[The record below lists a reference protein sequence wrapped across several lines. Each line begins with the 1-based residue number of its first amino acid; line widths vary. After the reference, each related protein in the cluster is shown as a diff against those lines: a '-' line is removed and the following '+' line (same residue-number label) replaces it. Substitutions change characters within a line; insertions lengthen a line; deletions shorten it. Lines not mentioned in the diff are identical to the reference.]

1 MTFRSDIYPISEF
14 SMTHRITLVK
24 SFLFFLFF
32 LSFSAASFGQAARMN
47 NEFILQ
53 LKKGYSPEVAQQELV
68 SHFGILPEIKISYE
82 VSDIMRAWLFTFNEE
97 IVSLDE
103 IIRFAPTCASIQLA
117 QANHKLEER
126 IVPNDPSYGQQW
138 FHDDA
143 SDNDIDTPEAWD
155 ITTGGFTA
163 FGDEIV
169 VCVVEGGG
177 AKWDQADIIDNHW
190 TNTNEIDGNG
200 IDDDNNGYI
209 DDIDGWNMTANSDAI
224 AAGNH
229 GTQVSSMIGAKGNN
243 GIGITG
249 VNWNV
254 KIMQVD
260 MGGITEANVIAAY
273 TYPLKMRRMY
283 NLSGGTQG
291 AYVVATNSSWG
302 TDNGQPSQAPLWCAM
317 YDTLGVAGILSC
329 GSTANNNVNVDV
341 VGDLPTA
348 CPSEYMI
355 AVTATNSSDVR
366 TFSGYGITTI
376 DIGAP
381 GEAVYLAGN
390 NSYGNTSG
398 TSFAGPCVAGA
409 IALLYSAPCNSFMA
423 IANSNPSTGAELVR
437 DYIFNG
443 VDIVPN
449 LQPEIVTGGRL
460 NVKNSLDL
468 LLNECSNGGCVAP
481 FAITSTQ
488 TPNTLDYTVS
498 WSSTP
503 EVTTFA
509 CQYQVQGSGSWT
521 LIENINATNISLS
534 GLLACSTYEVQ
545 LASVCNDTLG
555 EWSNSFIIVTD
566 GCCVNPNVYSVPNT
580 PGATT
585 ATVVWNDIFAADGYT
600 IQLTGP
606 NGTDVF
612 QSEFANISFPNLDSC
627 TTYTIQVAS
636 ICVSPE
642 NPLTSFEFSTT
653 GCGSCTDI
661 AYCDADGG
669 NAADEY
675 IDAVTVGSFTNISTA
690 NAIYTDY
697 TDLSTLTLV
706 AGNSYPISLTPGFPG
721 GSYSEYFKIWIDYN
735 ANGTFDEPSELAFD
749 AGSGSQNTVTG
760 TITIPAAGAL
770 APGSTRMRVGMAY
783 VGIFGTGTPPT
794 SCGTYSYGEVE
805 DYCVN
810 LELTNDIETFSS
822 ASSVLVYPNPASETI
837 TLQVPANFQKIQVRI
852 FSNEGKCVKQFNTDT
867 RSFSVAELAAGYYVL
882 EVVAEN
888 GIART
893 KICVE

>member
-1 MTFRSDIYPISEF
+1 
-14 SMTHRITLVK
+14 
-24 SFLFFLFF
+24 
-32 LSFSAASFGQAARMN
+32 MN

-53 LKKGYSPEVAQQELV
+53 LKKGFTAAQAEQELTQ
-68 SHFGILPEIKISYE
+68 HFGILPEIKVSYE

-97 IVSLDE
+97 LVSLNE
-103 IIRFAPTCASIQLA
+103 IIRFAPTCSSIQVA
-117 QANHKLEER
+117 QANHKIAER
-126 IVPNDPSYGQQW
+126 IVPNDPSYTQQW
-138 FHDDA
+138 FHNDA

-155 ITTGGFTA
+155 ITTGGLTA

-177 AKWDQADIIDNHW
+177 AKWDQADIIENHW

-229 GTQVSSMIGAKGNN
+229 GTQVSSMIGAKGDN

-260 MGGITEANVIAAY
+260 MGGVSEANVIAAY
-273 TYPLKMRRMY
+273 TYPLKMRRSY
-283 NLSGGTQG
+283 NQTGGAQG
-291 AYVVATNSSWG
+291 AFVVATNSSWG

-317 YDTLGVAGILSC
+317 YDTLGVAGIISC

-348 CPSEYMI
+348 CPSEFLI
-355 AVTATNSSDVR
+355 SVTATNSSDVR

-390 NSYGNTSG
+390 TNYGNTSG
-398 TSFAGPCVAGA
+398 TSFASPCLAGGV
-409 IALLYSAPCNSFMA
+409 ALLYSAPCTSIMSITN
-423 IANSNPSTGAELVR
+423 ANPETGAQLIR

-443 VDIVPN
+443 VDLVSN
-449 LQPEIVTGGRL
+449 LQTEVVTGGRM

-468 LLNECSNGGCVAP
+468 LLSECSAGGCVAP
-481 FAITSTQ
+481 FAIAALQS
-488 TPNTLDYTVS
+488 PNTLNYTVS
-498 WSSTP
+498 WGSTP
-503 EVTTFA
+503 DVTTFA
-509 CQYQVQGSGSWT
+509 CQYQVQGSGNWT
-521 LIENINATNISLS
+521 LIENINANSVELL
-534 GLLACSTYEVQ
+534 GLLACSTYEIQ
-545 LASVCNDTLG
+545 LASICDTVQG
-555 EWSNSFIIVTD
+555 EWTNSFILNTE
-566 GCCVNPNVYSVPNT
+566 GCCVNPNVYSVPNAQ
-580 PGATT
+580 GATT
-585 ATVVWNDIFAADGYT
+585 ATVAWNDIFAADGYT

-606 NGTDVF
+606 NGTDII
-612 QSEFANISFPNLDSC
+612 QSLQPNITFFNLDSC

-636 ICVSPE
+636 ICVNPE

-661 AYCDADGG
+661 VYCDADGG

-675 IDAVTVGSFTNISTA
+675 IEAVTVGSFTNISTSNA
-690 NAIYTDY
+690 NYTDY

-706 AGNSYPISLTPGFPG
+706 AENTYPVSLTPGFPG
-721 GSYSEYFKIWIDYN
+721 GSYNEYFKIWIDYN
-735 ANGTFDEPSELAFD
+735 ANGTFDEPMELAFD

-760 TITIPAAGAL
+760 NITIPISLAL
-770 APGSTRMRVGMAY
+770 SEGSTRMRVGMAY
-783 VGIFGTGTPPT
+783 VGIFGSGNPPT
-794 SCGTYSYGEVE
+794 SCGTYAYGEVE

-810 LELTNDIETFSS
+810 LQLADGVENLNGNFN
-822 ASSVLVYPNPASETI
+822 LQVYPNPAKESI
-837 TLQVPANFQKIQVRI
+837 QLNLPSNIQKFQLRI
-852 FSNEGKCVKQFNTDT
+852 VSNEGRCVKQMFTDS
-867 RSFSVAELAAGYYVL
+867 RNISVNDLAAGYYII
-882 EVVAEN
+882 EVISES

>member
-1 MTFRSDIYPISEF
+1 
-14 SMTHRITLVK
+14 MTHNFSFSK
-24 SFLFFLFF
+24 SFFFL
-32 LSFSAASFGQAARMN
+32 LSFFVASTTLFGQAERMN

-53 LKKGYSPEVAQQELV
+53 LKKGYSPAHAEQELTE
-68 SHFGILPEIKISYE
+68 HFGILPEIKASYE
-82 VSDIMRAWLFTFNEE
+82 VSDIMRAWLFTFNEDL
-97 IVSLDE
+97 VSLNE
-103 IIRFAPTCASIQLA
+103 IIRFAPTCSSIQLA
-117 QANHKLEER
+117 QANHKLAER
-126 IVPNDPSYGQQW
+126 IVPNDPSFGQQW
-138 FHDDA
+138 FHNDA

-155 ITTGGFTA
+155 ITTGGLTA

-177 AKWDQADIIDNHW
+177 AKWDQADIIENHW

-260 MGGITEANVIAAY
+260 MGGVSEANVIAAY
-273 TYPLKMRRMY
+273 TYPLKMRRLY
-283 NLSGGTQG
+283 NQTGGAQG
-291 AYVVATNSSWG
+291 AFVVATNSSWG

-348 CPSEYMI
+348 CPSEFLI
-355 AVTATNSSDVR
+355 SVTATNSSDVR

-376 DIGAP
+376 DLGAP

-390 NSYGNTSG
+390 TNYGNTSG
-398 TSFAGPCVAGA
+398 TSFASPCVAGGV
-409 IALLYSAPCNSFMA
+409 ALLYSAPCTSIMSITN
-423 IANSNPSTGAELVR
+423 ANPATGAQLIR

-443 VDIVPN
+443 VDLVSN
-449 LQPEIVTGGRL
+449 LQSEVVTGGRM

-468 LLNECSNGGCVAP
+468 LLNECSAGGCVAP
-481 FAITSTQ
+481 FAIGALQ
-488 TPNTLDYTVS
+488 NPNTLDYAVS
-498 WSSTP
+498 WGSTP
-503 EVTTFA
+503 DVTTFA
-509 CQYQVQGSGSWT
+509 CQYQVQGSGNWT
-521 LIENINATNISLS
+521 LIENINANSVELL
-534 GLLACSTYEVQ
+534 GLLACSTYEIQ
-545 LASVCNDTLG
+545 LASVCDTVQG
-555 EWSNSFIIVTD
+555 EWTSSFILNTE
-566 GCCVNPNVYSVPNT
+566 GCCLNPNVYSVPNAQ
-580 PGATT
+580 GATT
-585 ATVVWNDIFAADGYT
+585 ATVAWNDIFAAEGYT
-600 IQLTGP
+600 VQLTGS
-606 NGTDVF
+606 NGTEIF
-612 QSEFANISFPNLDSC
+612 QALQPNITFPNLDSC
-627 TTYTIQVAS
+627 TTYTIQVTS
-636 ICVSPE
+636 ICANPE
-642 NPLTSFEFSTT
+642 NPITPFEFSTT

-661 AYCDADGG
+661 VYCNADGG

-675 IDAVTVGSFTNISTA
+675 IESVTIGTFTNNSAA
-690 NAIYTDY
+690 NDVYTDY

-706 AGNSYPISLTPGFPG
+706 AGNTYPVSLTPGFSA

-735 ANGTFDEPSELAFD
+735 ANGTFDEPAELAYD
-749 AGSGSQNTVTG
+749 AGSGSQNTITG
-760 TITIPAAGAL
+760 TITIPSAAAL
-770 APGSTRMRVGMAY
+770 AEGSTRMRVGMAY
-783 VGIFGTGTPPT
+783 VGIFGTGTPPS
-794 SCGTYSYGEVE
+794 SCGTYAYGEVE

-810 LELTNDIETFSS
+810 LQLADGVENLVGNFN
-822 ASSVLVYPNPASETI
+822 LQVYPNPAKESI
-837 TLQVPANFQKIQVRI
+837 QLVLPSNIQKFQLRI
-852 FSNEGKCVKQFNTDT
+852 LSNEGKCVKQIVTDS
-867 RSFSVAELAAGYYVL
+867 RSIFVNDLASGYYVI
-882 EVVAEN
+882 EVVSES

>member
-1 MTFRSDIYPISEF
+1 
-14 SMTHRITLVK
+14 MTHNISFSK
-24 SFLFFLFF
+24 SIFFLVSFF
-32 LSFSAASFGQAARMN
+32 VASTTLFGQAARMN

-53 LKKGYSPEVAQQELV
+53 LKKGFTPAQAEQELTQ
-68 SHFGILPEIKISYE
+68 HFGILPEIKASYE
-82 VSDIMRAWLFTFNEE
+82 VSDIMRAWLFTFNEDL
-97 IVSLDE
+97 VSLNE
-103 IIRFAPTCASIQLA
+103 IIRYAPTCSSIQLA
-117 QANHKLEER
+117 QANHKLAER

-155 ITTGGFTA
+155 ITTGGLTA

-177 AKWDQADIIDNHW
+177 AKWDQADIIENHW

-229 GTQVSSMIGAKGNN
+229 GTQVSSMIGAKGDN

-260 MGGITEANVIAAY
+260 MGGISEANVIAAY

-348 CPSEYMI
+348 CPSEYMV

-390 NSYGNTSG
+390 TNYGNTSG

-423 IANSNPSTGAELVR
+423 IANSNPSTGAQLIR

-443 VDIVPN
+443 VDIVAN
-449 LQPEIVTGGRL
+449 LQPEMVTGGRL

-468 LLNECSNGGCVAP
+468 LLNECSVGGCVAP
-481 FAITSTQ
+481 FAINAIQ
-488 TPNTLDYTVS
+488 IPNTLEYTVS
-498 WSSTP
+498 WGSTP
-503 EVTTFA
+503 DVTTFA
-509 CQYQVQGSGSWT
+509 CQYQVQGSGNWT
-521 LIENINATNISLS
+521 LIENLNTNSITIL
-534 GLLACSTYEVQ
+534 GLLPCSVYEIQ
-545 LASVCNDTLG
+545 LASVCNGVQG
-555 EWSNSFIIVTD
+555 EWTNSFILNTE
-566 GCCVNPNVYSVPNT
+566 GCCVNPSVYSVPNAQ
-580 PGATT
+580 GATT
-585 ATVVWNDIFAADGYT
+585 ATVSWNDIFAADGYT

-606 NGTDVF
+606 NGTDII
-612 QSEFANISFPNLDSC
+612 QSLQPNITFFNLDSC
-627 TTYTIQVAS
+627 TTYTIQVGS
-636 ICVSPE
+636 ICVNPE
-642 NPLTSFEFSTT
+642 NPFTSFEFSTT
-653 GCGSCTDI
+653 GCGSCTDVV
-661 AYCDADGG
+661 YCDADGG
-669 NAADEY
+669 NASDEY
-675 IDAVTVGSFTNISTA
+675 IEAVTVGSFTNLSTDNA
-690 NAIYTDY
+690 NYTDY

-706 AGNSYPISLTPGFPG
+706 AGNSYPVSLTPGFPG
-721 GSYSEYFKIWIDYN
+721 TSYSEYFKIWIDYN

-749 AGSGSQNTVTG
+749 SGSGSQNTVTG
-760 TITIPAAGAL
+760 TLTVPAAAAL

-783 VGIFGTGTPPT
+783 VGIFGSGNPPT
-794 SCGTYSYGEVE
+794 SCGTYAYGEVE

-810 LELTNDIETFSS
+810 IALADGVENVNGNFNLQ
-822 ASSVLVYPNPASETI
+822 VYPNPAAESI
-837 TLQVPANFQKIQVRI
+837 QLNLPSNIQVFQLRI
-852 FSNEGKCVKQFNTDT
+852 LSTDGKCVKQMNTYS
-867 RSFSVAELAAGYYVL
+867 RFHSVSDLAPGYYIL
-882 EVVAEN
+882 EVISEN

>member
-1 MTFRSDIYPISEF
+1 
-14 SMTHRITLVK
+14 MTHNISFSK
-24 SFLFFLFF
+24 SIFFLVSFF
-32 LSFSAASFGQAARMN
+32 VASTTLFGQAARMN

-53 LKKGYSPEVAQQELV
+53 LKKGFSPAQAEQELTQ
-68 SHFGILPEIKISYE
+68 HFGILPEIKASYK

-97 IVSLDE
+97 LVSINE
-103 IIRFAPTCASIQLA
+103 IIRFAPTCSSIQLA
-117 QANHKLEER
+117 QANHKIAER
-126 IVPNDPSYGQQW
+126 IVPNDPSYNQQW
-138 FHDDA
+138 FHNDA

-155 ITTGGFTA
+155 ITTGGLTA

-177 AKWDQADIIDNHW
+177 AKWDQADIIENHW

-229 GTQVSSMIGAKGNN
+229 GTQVSSMIGAKGDN

-260 MGGITEANVIAAY
+260 MGGVSEANVIAAY
-273 TYPLKMRRMY
+273 TYPLKMRRLY
-283 NLSGGTQG
+283 NQTGGAQG
-291 AYVVATNSSWG
+291 AFVVATNSSWG

-317 YDTLGVAGILSC
+317 YDTLGVAGIISC

-348 CPSEYMI
+348 CPSEYLI
-355 AVTATNSSDVR
+355 SVTATNSSDVR

-390 NSYGNTSG
+390 TNYGNTSG
-398 TSFAGPCVAGA
+398 TSFASPCVAGGV
-409 IALLYSAPCNSFMA
+409 ALLYSAPCTSIMSITN
-423 IANSNPSTGAELVR
+423 ANPATGAQLIR
-437 DYIFNG
+437 DYIFDG
-443 VDIVPN
+443 VDLVSN
-449 LQPEIVTGGRL
+449 LQSEVVTGGRM

-481 FAITSTQ
+481 FAIAALQ
-488 TPNTLDYTVS
+488 TPGTLEYTVS
-498 WSSTP
+498 WNSTP
-503 EVTTFA
+503 DVTTFA
-509 CQYQVQGSGSWT
+509 CQYQMQGSGSWT
-521 LIENINATNISLS
+521 LVEGINANSIVLS
-534 GLLACSTYEVQ
+534 GLNGCSTYEIQ
-545 LASVCNDTLG
+545 IASVCNGVQG
-555 EWSNSFIIVTD
+555 EWTNSFILNTE
-566 GCCVNPNVYSVPNT
+566 GCCINPSVYSVPNAQ
-580 PGATT
+580 GATT
-585 ATVVWNDIFAADGYT
+585 ATVAWNDIFAADGYT

-606 NGTDVF
+606 NGTDVI
-612 QSEFANISFPNLDSC
+612 QSLQPNITFFNLDSC

-636 ICVSPE
+636 ICVNPE

-661 AYCDADGG
+661 VYCDADGG

-675 IDAVTVGSFTNISTA
+675 IEAVTVGSFTNISTA
-690 NAIYTDY
+690 NANYTDY

-706 AGNSYPISLTPGFPG
+706 AENTYPVSLTPGFPG
-721 GSYSEYFKIWIDYN
+721 GSYNEYFKIWIDYN
-735 ANGTFDEPSELAFD
+735 ANGTFDEPMELAFD

-760 TITIPAAGAL
+760 NITIPNSLAL
-770 APGSTRMRVGMAY
+770 VAGSTRMRVGMAY
-783 VGIFGTGTPPT
+783 VGIFGSGNPPT
-794 SCGTYSYGEVE
+794 SCGTYAYGEVE
-805 DYCVN
+805 DYCVSLQLADGVEDLNGNFN
-810 LELTNDIETFSS
+810 LQ
-822 ASSVLVYPNPASETI
+822 VYPNPAKESI
-837 TLQVPANFQKIQVRI
+837 QLNLPSNIQKFQLRI
-852 FSNEGKCVKQFNTDT
+852 VSNEGRCVKQMFTDS
-867 RSFSVAELAAGYYVL
+867 RNISVNDLAAGYYII
-882 EVVAEN
+882 EVISES

>member
-1 MTFRSDIYPISEF
+1 VHSFRYLHNIEIVMMHKIYIQKSILTFLGVIAF
-14 SMTHRITLVK
+14 SFV
-24 SFLFFLFF
+24 
-32 LSFSAASFGQAARMN
+32 SFGQAARIN

-53 LKKGYSPEVAQQELV
+53 LKKGFSPAQAEQELTQ
-68 SHFGILPEIKISYE
+68 HFGILPEIKSSYE

-97 IVSLDE
+97 LVSLNE
-103 IIRFAPTCASIQLA
+103 IIRYAPTCSSIQLA
-117 QANHKLEER
+117 QANHKLAER

-155 ITTGGFTA
+155 ITTGGLTA

-177 AKWDQADIIDNHW
+177 AKWDQADIIENHW

-229 GTQVSSMIGAKGNN
+229 GTQVSSMIGAKGDN

-260 MGGITEANVIAAY
+260 MGGVSEANVIAAY
-273 TYPLKMRRMY
+273 TYPLKMRRLY
-283 NLSGGTQG
+283 NQTGGAQG
-291 AYVVATNSSWG
+291 AFVVATNSSWG

-348 CPSEYMI
+348 CPSEFMMS
-355 AVTATNSSDVR
+355 VTATNSSDVR

-390 NSYGNTSG
+390 NNYGNTSG
-398 TSFAGPCVAGA
+398 TSFASPCVAGGV
-409 IALLYSAPCNSFMA
+409 ALLYSAPCTSLMSIVN
-423 IANSNPSTGAELVR
+423 ANPTTGAQLIR

-443 VDIVPN
+443 VDLVSN
-449 LQPEIVTGGRL
+449 LQSEVVTGGRM
-460 NVKNSLDL
+460 NVKTSLDL
-468 LLNECSNGGCVAP
+468 LLSECSNGGCVAP
-481 FAITSTQ
+481 FAIGAMQ
-488 TPNTLDYTVS
+488 IPNLLDYSVF
-498 WSSTP
+498 WNSTP
-503 EVTTFA
+503 DVTTFA
-509 CQYQVQGSGSWT
+509 CQYQLEGSGNWI
-521 LIENINATNISLS
+521 LIENINANNVELT
-534 GLLACSTYEVQ
+534 GLLACSVYEIQ
-545 LASVCNDTLG
+545 LASVCNGVQGSWT
-555 EWSNSFIIVTD
+555 NSFILNTE
-566 GCCVNPNVYSVPNT
+566 GCCVNPNAYSVPNAQ
-580 PGATT
+580 GATT
-585 ATVVWNDIFAADGYT
+585 ATVAWNDIFAADGYT

-606 NGTDVF
+606 NGTDII
-612 QSEFANISFPNLDSC
+612 QSLQPNITFFNLDSC

-636 ICVSPE
+636 ICVNPE
-642 NPLTSFEFSTT
+642 NPFTSFEFSTT
-653 GCGSCTDI
+653 GCGSCTDVV
-661 AYCDADGG
+661 YCDANGG
-669 NAADEY
+669 NSSDEY
-675 IDAVTVGSFTNISTA
+675 IEAVTVGSFTNVSTDNA
-690 NAIYTDY
+690 NYTDY

-706 AGNSYPISLTPGFPG
+706 AGNSYPVSLTPGFPG
-721 GSYSEYFKIWIDYN
+721 GSHNEYFKIWIDYN
-735 ANGTFDEPSELAFD
+735 ANGTFDEPIELAYD

-760 TITIPAAGAL
+760 TITVPAAAAL
-770 APGSTRMRVGMAY
+770 TPGSTRMRVGMAY
-783 VGIFGTGTPPT
+783 VGIFGAGAPPT
-794 SCGTYSYGEVE
+794 SCGTYGYGEVE

-810 LELTNDIETFSS
+810 LEIVDGVEILNGNFN
-822 ASSVLVYPNPASETI
+822 LQVYPNPAAESI
-837 TLQVPANFQKIQVRI
+837 QLNLPSNIQIFQLRI
-852 FSNEGKCVKQFNTDT
+852 LSTDGKCVKQMNTYS
-867 RSFSVAELAAGYYVL
+867 RFHSVSDLAPGYYVL
-882 EVVAEN
+882 EVISEN

>member
-1 MTFRSDIYPISEF
+1 
-14 SMTHRITLVK
+14 MTHNISFSK
-24 SFLFFLFF
+24 SIFFLVSFF
-32 LSFSAASFGQAARMN
+32 VASTTLFGQAARMN

-53 LKKGYSPEVAQQELV
+53 LKKGFSPAQAEQELTQ
-68 SHFGILPEIKISYE
+68 HFGILPEIKASHE

-97 IVSLDE
+97 LVSINE
-103 IIRFAPTCASIQLA
+103 IIRFAPTCSSIQLA
-117 QANHKLEER
+117 QANHKIAER
-126 IVPNDPSYGQQW
+126 IVPNDPSYNQQW
-138 FHDDA
+138 FHNDA

-155 ITTGGFTA
+155 ITTGGLTA

-177 AKWDQADIIDNHW
+177 AKWDQADIIENHW

-209 DDIDGWNMTANSDAI
+209 DDIDGWNMTTNNDVL

-229 GTQVSSMIGAKGNN
+229 GTQVSSMIGAKGDN

-260 MGGITEANVIAAY
+260 MGGVSEANVIAAY
-273 TYPLKMRRMY
+273 TYPLKMRRLY
-283 NLSGGTQG
+283 NQTGGAQG
-291 AYVVATNSSWG
+291 AFVVATNSSWG

-317 YDTLGVAGILSC
+317 YDTLGVAGIISC

-348 CPSEYMI
+348 CPSEYLI
-355 AVTATNSSDVR
+355 SVTATNSSDVR

-390 NSYGNTSG
+390 TNYGNTSG
-398 TSFAGPCVAGA
+398 TSFASPCVAGGV
-409 IALLYSAPCNSFMA
+409 ALLYSAPCTSIMSITN
-423 IANSNPSTGAELVR
+423 ANPATGAQLIR
-437 DYIFNG
+437 DYIFDG
-443 VDIVPN
+443 VDLVSN
-449 LQPEIVTGGRL
+449 LQSEVVTGGRM

-481 FAITSTQ
+481 FAIAALQ
-488 TPNTLDYTVS
+488 TPGTLEYTVS
-498 WSSTP
+498 WNSTP
-503 EVTTFA
+503 DVTTFA
-509 CQYQVQGSGSWT
+509 CQYQMQGSGSWT
-521 LIENINATNISLS
+521 LVEGINANSIVLS
-534 GLLACSTYEVQ
+534 GLNGCSTYEIQ
-545 LASVCNDTLG
+545 IASVCNGVQG
-555 EWSNSFIIVTD
+555 EWTNSFLLNTE
-566 GCCVNPNVYSVPNT
+566 GCCINPSVYSVPNAQ
-580 PGATT
+580 GATT
-585 ATVVWNDIFAADGYT
+585 ATVAWNDIFAADGYT

-606 NGTDVF
+606 NGTDVI
-612 QSEFANISFPNLDSC
+612 QSLQPNITFFNLDSC
-627 TTYTIQVAS
+627 TTYTIQVSS
-636 ICVSPE
+636 ICVNPE

-661 AYCDADGG
+661 VYCDADGG

-675 IDAVTVGSFTNISTA
+675 IEAVTVGSFTNISTA
-690 NAIYTDY
+690 NANYTDY

-706 AGNSYPISLTPGFPG
+706 AENTYPVSLTPGFPG
-721 GSYSEYFKIWIDYN
+721 GSYNEYFKIWIDYN
-735 ANGTFDEPSELAFD
+735 ANGTFDEPMELAFD

-760 TITIPAAGAL
+760 NITIPNSLAL
-770 APGSTRMRVGMAY
+770 SAGSTRMRVGMAY
-783 VGIFGTGTPPT
+783 VGIFGSGNPPT
-794 SCGTYSYGEVE
+794 SCGTYAYGEVE
-805 DYCVN
+805 DYCVSLQLADGVEN
-810 LELTNDIETFSS
+810 LNGNFNLQ
-822 ASSVLVYPNPASETI
+822 VYPNPTKESI
-837 TLQVPANFQKIQVRI
+837 QLNLPSNIQKFQLRI
-852 FSNEGKCVKQFNTDT
+852 VSNEGRCVKQMFTDS
-867 RSFSVAELAAGYYVL
+867 RNISINDLAAGYYII
-882 EVVAEN
+882 EVISES

>member
-1 MTFRSDIYPISEF
+1 
-14 SMTHRITLVK
+14 MTHNFSFSK
-24 SFLFFLFF
+24 SIFFLVSFF
-32 LSFSAASFGQAARMN
+32 VASTTLFGQAARMN

-53 LKKGYSPEVAQQELV
+53 LKKGFSVAQAEQELTQ
-68 SHFGILPEIKISYE
+68 HFGILPEIKASYE

-97 IVSLDE
+97 LVSLNE

-117 QANHKLEER
+117 QANHKLAER
-126 IVPNDPSYGQQW
+126 IVPNDPSYDQQW
-138 FHDDA
+138 FHNDA

-155 ITTGGFTA
+155 ITTGGLTA

-177 AKWDQADIIDNHW
+177 AKWDQADIIENHW

-229 GTQVSSMIGAKGNN
+229 GTQVSSMIGAKGDN

-260 MGGITEANVIAAY
+260 MGGITEANVISAY

-329 GSTANNNVNVDV
+329 GSTANNNVNIDV

-376 DIGAP
+376 DLGAP

-390 NSYGNTSG
+390 TNYGNTSG

-423 IANSNPSTGAELVR
+423 IANSNPSTGAELIR

-443 VDIVPN
+443 VDIVAN
-449 LQPEIVTGGRL
+449 LQPEMVTGGRL

-468 LLNECSNGGCVAP
+468 LLNECSAGGCVAP
-481 FAITSTQ
+481 FAIAALQ
-488 TPNTLDYTVS
+488 TPGTLEYNIN
-498 WSSTP
+498 WNSTP
-503 EVTTFA
+503 DVTNFA
-509 CQYQVQGSGSWT
+509 CQYHVQGSETWT
-521 LIENINATNISLS
+521 LVEGINANNLVLS
-534 GLLACSTYEVQ
+534 GLNACTTYEIQ
-545 LASVCNDTLG
+545 LASVCDTVQG
-555 EWSNSFIIVTD
+555 EWTNSFILNTE
-566 GCCVNPNVYSVPNT
+566 GCCINPNVYSVPNAQ
-580 PGATT
+580 GATT
-585 ATVVWNDIFAADGYT
+585 ATVAWNDIFAADGYT

-606 NGTDVF
+606 NGTDII
-612 QSEFANISFPNLDSC
+612 QSLQPNITFFNLDSC

-636 ICVSPE
+636 ICVNPE

-661 AYCDADGG
+661 VYCDADGG
-669 NAADEY
+669 NATDEY
-675 IDAVTVGSFTNISTA
+675 IESVTVGSFTNISTSNA
-690 NAIYTDY
+690 NYTDY
-697 TDLSTLTLV
+697 TDLNTLTLV
-706 AGNSYPISLTPGFPG
+706 AENTYPVSLTPGFPG
-721 GSYSEYFKIWIDYN
+721 GSYNEYFKIWIDYN
-735 ANGTFDEPSELAFD
+735 ANGTFDEPMELAFD

-760 TITIPAAGAL
+760 NITIPISLAL
-770 APGSTRMRVGMAY
+770 SEGSTRMRVGMAY
-783 VGIFGTGTPPT
+783 VGIFGSGNPPT
-794 SCGTYSYGEVE
+794 SCGTYAYGEVE

-810 LELTNDIETFSS
+810 LQLADGVENLNGNFN
-822 ASSVLVYPNPASETI
+822 LQVYPNPAKESI
-837 TLQVPANFQKIQVRI
+837 QLNLPSNIQKFQLRI
-852 FSNEGKCVKQFNTDT
+852 VSNEGRCVKQMFTDS
-867 RSFSVAELAAGYYVL
+867 RNISVNDLASGYYII
-882 EVVAEN
+882 EVISES

>member
-1 MTFRSDIYPISEF
+1 
-14 SMTHRITLVK
+14 MTHNISFSK
-24 SFLFFLFF
+24 SIFLL
-32 LSFSAASFGQAARMN
+32 LSFFVASTTLFGQAARMN

-53 LKKGYSPEVAQQELV
+53 LKKGFSPAQAEQELTQ
-68 SHFGILPEIKISYE
+68 HFGILPEIKASHEI
-82 VSDIMRAWLFTFNEE
+82 SDIMRAWLFTFNEE
-97 IVSLDE
+97 LVSLNE
-103 IIRFAPTCASIQLA
+103 IIRFAPTCSSIQLA
-117 QANHKLEER
+117 QANHKIAER
-126 IVPNDPSYGQQW
+126 IVPNDPSYNQQW
-138 FHDDA
+138 FHNDA

-155 ITTGGFTA
+155 ITTGGLTA

-177 AKWDQADIIDNHW
+177 AKWDQADIIENHW

-209 DDIDGWNMTANSDAI
+209 DDIDGWNMTTNNDVL

-229 GTQVSSMIGAKGNN
+229 GTQVSSMIGAKGDN

-260 MGGITEANVIAAY
+260 MGGVSEANVIAAY
-273 TYPLKMRRMY
+273 TYPLKMRRLY
-283 NLSGGTQG
+283 NQTGGAQG
-291 AYVVATNSSWG
+291 AFVVATNSSWG

-317 YDTLGVAGILSC
+317 YDTLGVAGIISC

-348 CPSEYMI
+348 CPSEYLI
-355 AVTATNSSDVR
+355 SVTATNSSDVR

-390 NSYGNTSG
+390 TNYGNTSG
-398 TSFAGPCVAGA
+398 TSFASPCVAGGV
-409 IALLYSAPCNSFMA
+409 ALLYSAPCTSIMSITNA
-423 IANSNPSTGAELVR
+423 NPSTGAQLIR

-443 VDIVPN
+443 VDLVSN
-449 LQPEIVTGGRL
+449 LQSEVVTGGRM

-468 LLNECSNGGCVAP
+468 LLNECSAGGCVAP
-481 FAITSTQ
+481 FAIAALQ
-488 TPNTLDYTVS
+488 TPGTLEYTVS
-498 WSSTP
+498 WNSTP
-503 EVTTFA
+503 DVTTFA
-509 CQYQVQGSGSWT
+509 CQYQMQGSGSWT
-521 LIENINATNISLS
+521 LVEGINANSIVLS
-534 GLLACSTYEVQ
+534 GLNGCSTYEIQ
-545 LASVCNDTLG
+545 IASVCNGVQG
-555 EWSNSFIIVTD
+555 EWTNSFILNTE
-566 GCCVNPNVYSVPNT
+566 GCCTNPSVYSVPNAQ
-580 PGATT
+580 GATT
-585 ATVVWNDIFAADGYT
+585 ATVAWNDIFAADGYT

-606 NGTDVF
+606 NGTDVI
-612 QSEFANISFPNLDSC
+612 QSLQPNITFFNLDSC

-636 ICVSPE
+636 ICVNPE

-661 AYCDADGG
+661 VYCDADGG
-669 NAADEY
+669 DASAEY

-697 TDLSTLTLV
+697 TDLSSLTLV
-706 AGNSYPISLTPGFPG
+706 AENTYPVSLTPGFPG
-721 GSYSEYFKIWIDYN
+721 GSYNEYFKIWIDYN
-735 ANGTFDEPSELAFD
+735 ANGTFDEPMELAFD

-760 TITIPAAGAL
+760 NITIPNSLAL
-770 APGSTRMRVGMAY
+770 VAGSTRMRVGMAY
-783 VGIFGTGTPPT
+783 VGIFGSGNPPT
-794 SCGTYSYGEVE
+794 SCGTYAYGEVE
-805 DYCVN
+805 DYCVSLQLADGVEN
-810 LELTNDIETFSS
+810 LNGNFNLQ
-822 ASSVLVYPNPASETI
+822 VYPNPAKESI
-837 TLQVPANFQKIQVRI
+837 QLNLPSNIQKFQLRI
-852 FSNEGKCVKQFNTDT
+852 VSNEGRCVKQMFTDS
-867 RSFSVAELAAGYYVL
+867 RNISVNDLAAGYYII
-882 EVVAEN
+882 EVISES

>member
-1 MTFRSDIYPISEF
+1 
-14 SMTHRITLVK
+14 
-24 SFLFFLFF
+24 
-32 LSFSAASFGQAARMN
+32 MN

-53 LKKGYSPEVAQQELV
+53 LKKGFSPAQAEQELTQ
-68 SHFGILPEIKISYE
+68 HFGILPEIKASYE

-97 IVSLDE
+97 LVSLNE

-117 QANHKLEER
+117 QANHKIAER
-126 IVPNDPSYGQQW
+126 IVPNDPSYSQQW
-138 FHDDA
+138 FHNDA

-155 ITTGGFTA
+155 ITTGGLTA

-177 AKWDQADIIDNHW
+177 AKWDQADIIENHW

-229 GTQVSSMIGAKGNN
+229 GTQVSSMIGAKGDN

-260 MGGITEANVIAAY
+260 MGGVSEANVIAAY
-273 TYPLKMRRMY
+273 TYPLKMRRLY
-283 NLSGGTQG
+283 NQTGGAQG
-291 AYVVATNSSWG
+291 AFVVATNSSWG

-317 YDTLGVAGILSC
+317 YDTLGVAGIISC

-348 CPSEYMI
+348 CPSEFLI
-355 AVTATNSSDVR
+355 SVTATNSSDVR

-390 NSYGNTSG
+390 TNYGNTSG
-398 TSFAGPCVAGA
+398 TSFASPCVAGGV
-409 IALLYSAPCNSFMA
+409 ALLYSAPCTSIMSITN
-423 IANSNPSTGAELVR
+423 ANPATGAQLIR

-443 VDIVPN
+443 VDLVSN
-449 LQPEIVTGGRL
+449 LQAEVVTGGRM

-468 LLNECSNGGCVAP
+468 LLSECSAGGCVAP
-481 FAITSTQ
+481 FAIAALQS
-488 TPNTLDYTVS
+488 PNTLNYTVS
-498 WSSTP
+498 WGSTP
-503 EVTTFA
+503 DVTTFA
-509 CQYQVQGSGSWT
+509 CQYQVQGSGNWT
-521 LIENINATNISLS
+521 LIENINANSVELL
-534 GLLACSTYEVQ
+534 GLLACSTYEIQ
-545 LASVCNDTLG
+545 LASICDTVQG
-555 EWSNSFIIVTD
+555 EWTNSFILNTE
-566 GCCVNPNVYSVPNT
+566 GCCVNPNVYSVPNAQ
-580 PGATT
+580 GATT
-585 ATVVWNDIFAADGYT
+585 ATVAWNDIFAADGYT

-606 NGTDVF
+606 NGTDII
-612 QSEFANISFPNLDSC
+612 QSLQPNITFFNLDSC

-636 ICVSPE
+636 ICVNPE

-661 AYCDADGG
+661 VYCDADGG

-675 IDAVTVGSFTNISTA
+675 IEAVTVGSFTNISTSNA
-690 NAIYTDY
+690 NYTDY
-697 TDLSTLTLV
+697 TDLNTLTLV
-706 AGNSYPISLTPGFPG
+706 AENTYPVSLTPGFPG
-721 GSYSEYFKIWIDYN
+721 GSYNEYFKIWIDYN
-735 ANGTFDEPSELAFD
+735 ANGTFDEPMELAFD

-760 TITIPAAGAL
+760 NITIPISLAL
-770 APGSTRMRVGMAY
+770 SEGSTRMRVGMAY
-783 VGIFGTGTPPT
+783 VGIFGSGNPPT
-794 SCGTYSYGEVE
+794 SCGTYAYGEVE

-810 LELTNDIETFSS
+810 LQLADGVENLNGNFN
-822 ASSVLVYPNPASETI
+822 LQVYPNPAKESI
-837 TLQVPANFQKIQVRI
+837 QLNLPSNIQKFQLRI
-852 FSNEGKCVKQFNTDT
+852 VSNEGRCVKQMFTDS
-867 RSFSVAELAAGYYVL
+867 RNISVNDLAAGYYII
-882 EVVAEN
+882 EVISES

>member
-1 MTFRSDIYPISEF
+1 
-14 SMTHRITLVK
+14 MTHNISFSK
-24 SFLFFLFF
+24 SIFFLVSFF
-32 LSFSAASFGQAARMN
+32 VASTTLFGQAARMN

-53 LKKGYSPEVAQQELV
+53 LKKGFSPAQAEQELTQ
-68 SHFGILPEIKISYE
+68 HFGILPEIKASYE

-97 IVSLDE
+97 LVSLNE
-103 IIRFAPTCASIQLA
+103 IIRFAPTCSSIQLA
-117 QANHKLEER
+117 QANHKIAER
-126 IVPNDPSYGQQW
+126 IVPNDPSYNQQW
-138 FHDDA
+138 FHNDA

-155 ITTGGFTA
+155 ITTGGLTA

-177 AKWDQADIIDNHW
+177 AKWDQADIIENHW

-209 DDIDGWNMTANSDAI
+209 DDIDGWNMTTNNDVL

-229 GTQVSSMIGAKGNN
+229 GTQVSSMIGAKGDN

-260 MGGITEANVIAAY
+260 MGGVSEANVIAAY
-273 TYPLKMRRMY
+273 TYPLKMRRLY
-283 NLSGGTQG
+283 NQTGGAQG
-291 AYVVATNSSWG
+291 AFVVATNSSWG

-317 YDTLGVAGILSC
+317 YDTLGVAGIISC

-348 CPSEYMI
+348 CPSEYLI
-355 AVTATNSSDVR
+355 SVTATNSSDVR

-390 NSYGNTSG
+390 NNYGNTSG
-398 TSFAGPCVAGA
+398 TSFASPCVAGGV
-409 IALLYSAPCNSFMA
+409 ALLYSAPCTSIMSITN
-423 IANSNPSTGAELVR
+423 ANPATGAQLIR

-443 VDIVPN
+443 VDLVSN
-449 LQPEIVTGGRL
+449 LQSEVVTGGRM

-481 FAITSTQ
+481 FAIAALQ
-488 TPNTLDYTVS
+488 TPGTLEYTVS
-498 WSSTP
+498 WNSTP
-503 EVTTFA
+503 DVTTFA
-509 CQYQVQGSGSWT
+509 CQYQIQGSGTWT
-521 LIENINATNISLS
+521 LVEGINANSIVLS
-534 GLLACSTYEVQ
+534 GLNGCSTYEIQ
-545 LASVCNDTLG
+545 IASVCNGVQG
-555 EWSNSFIIVTD
+555 EWTNSFLLNTE
-566 GCCVNPNVYSVPNT
+566 GCCINPSVYSVPNAQ
-580 PGATT
+580 GATT
-585 ATVVWNDIFAADGYT
+585 ATVAWNDIFAADGYT

-606 NGTDVF
+606 NGTDVI
-612 QSEFANISFPNLDSC
+612 QSLQPNITFFNLDSC
-627 TTYTIQVAS
+627 TTYTIQVSS
-636 ICVSPE
+636 ICVNPE

-661 AYCDADGG
+661 VYCDADGG

-675 IDAVTVGSFTNISTA
+675 IEAVTVGSFTNISTA

-706 AGNSYPISLTPGFPG
+706 AENTYPVSLTPGFPG
-721 GSYSEYFKIWIDYN
+721 GSYNEYFKIWIDYN
-735 ANGTFDEPSELAFD
+735 ANGTFDEPMELAFD

-760 TITIPAAGAL
+760 NITIPNSLAL
-770 APGSTRMRVGMAY
+770 VAGSTRMRVGMAY
-783 VGIFGTGTPPT
+783 VGIFGSGNPPT
-794 SCGTYSYGEVE
+794 SCGTYAYGEVE
-805 DYCVN
+805 DYCVSLQLADGVEN
-810 LELTNDIETFSS
+810 LNGNFNLQ
-822 ASSVLVYPNPASETI
+822 VYPNPAKESI
-837 TLQVPANFQKIQVRI
+837 QLNLPSNIQKFQLRI
-852 FSNEGKCVKQFNTDT
+852 VSNEGRCVKQMLTDS
-867 RSFSVAELAAGYYVL
+867 RNISVNDLAAGYYII
-882 EVVAEN
+882 EVISEK

>member
-1 MTFRSDIYPISEF
+1 VHSFRYLHNIEIVMMHKIYIQKSILTFLGVIAF
-14 SMTHRITLVK
+14 SFV
-24 SFLFFLFF
+24 
-32 LSFSAASFGQAARMN
+32 SFGQAARIN

-53 LKKGYSPEVAQQELV
+53 LKKGFSPAQAEQELTQ
-68 SHFGILPEIKISYE
+68 HFGILPEIKSSYE

-97 IVSLDE
+97 LVSLNE
-103 IIRFAPTCASIQLA
+103 IIRYAPTCSSIQLA
-117 QANHKLEER
+117 QANHKLAER

-155 ITTGGFTA
+155 ITTGGLTA

-177 AKWDQADIIDNHW
+177 AKWDQADIIENHW

-229 GTQVSSMIGAKGNN
+229 GTQVSSMIGAKGDN

-260 MGGITEANVIAAY
+260 MGGVSEANVIAAY
-273 TYPLKMRRMY
+273 TYPLKMRRLY
-283 NLSGGTQG
+283 NQTGGAQG
-291 AYVVATNSSWG
+291 AFVVATNSSWG

-348 CPSEYMI
+348 CPSEFMMS
-355 AVTATNSSDVR
+355 VTATNSSDVR

-390 NSYGNTSG
+390 NNYGNTSG
-398 TSFAGPCVAGA
+398 TSFASPCVAGGV
-409 IALLYSAPCNSFMA
+409 ALLYSAPCTSLMSIVN
-423 IANSNPSTGAELVR
+423 ANPTTGAQLIR

-443 VDIVPN
+443 VDLVSN
-449 LQPEIVTGGRL
+449 LQSEVVTGGRM
-460 NVKNSLDL
+460 NVKTSLDL
-468 LLNECSNGGCVAP
+468 LLSECSNGGCVAP
-481 FAITSTQ
+481 FAIGAMQ
-488 TPNTLDYTVS
+488 IPNLLDYSVF
-498 WSSTP
+498 WNSTP
-503 EVTTFA
+503 DVTTFA
-509 CQYQVQGSGSWT
+509 CQYQLEGSGNWI
-521 LIENINATNISLS
+521 LIENINANNVELT
-534 GLLACSTYEVQ
+534 GLLACSVYEIQ
-545 LASVCNDTLG
+545 LASVCNGVQGSWT
-555 EWSNSFIIVTD
+555 NSFILNTE
-566 GCCVNPNVYSVPNT
+566 GCCVNPNAYSVPNAQ
-580 PGATT
+580 GATT
-585 ATVVWNDIFAADGYT
+585 ATVAWNDIFTADGYT

-606 NGTDVF
+606 NGTDII
-612 QSEFANISFPNLDSC
+612 QSLQPNITFFNLDSC

-636 ICVSPE
+636 ICVNPE
-642 NPLTSFEFSTT
+642 NPFTSFEFSTT
-653 GCGSCTDI
+653 GCGSCTDVV
-661 AYCDADGG
+661 YCDANGG
-669 NAADEY
+669 NSSDEY
-675 IDAVTVGSFTNISTA
+675 IEAVTVGSFTNVSTDNA
-690 NAIYTDY
+690 NYTDY

-706 AGNSYPISLTPGFPG
+706 AGNSYPVSLTPGFPG
-721 GSYSEYFKIWIDYN
+721 GSHNEYFKIWIDYN
-735 ANGTFDEPSELAFD
+735 ANGTFDEPIELAYD

-760 TITIPAAGAL
+760 TITVPAAAAL
-770 APGSTRMRVGMAY
+770 TPGSTRMRVGMAY
-783 VGIFGTGTPPT
+783 VGIFGAGAPPT
-794 SCGTYSYGEVE
+794 SCGTYGYGEVE

-810 LELTNDIETFSS
+810 LEIVDGVEILNGNFN
-822 ASSVLVYPNPASETI
+822 LQVYPNPAAESI
-837 TLQVPANFQKIQVRI
+837 QLNLPSNIQIFQLRI
-852 FSNEGKCVKQFNTDT
+852 LSTDGKCVKQMNTYS
-867 RSFSVAELAAGYYVL
+867 RFHSVSDLAPGYYVL
-882 EVVAEN
+882 EVISEN

>member
-1 MTFRSDIYPISEF
+1 
-14 SMTHRITLVK
+14 MTHNISFSK
-24 SFLFFLFF
+24 SIFFLVSFF
-32 LSFSAASFGQAARMN
+32 VASTTLFGQAARMN

-53 LKKGYSPEVAQQELV
+53 LKKGFSAAQAEQELTQ
-68 SHFGILPEIKISYE
+68 HFGILPEIKASYE

-97 IVSLDE
+97 LISLNE
-103 IIRFAPTCASIQLA
+103 IIRFAPTCSSIQLA
-117 QANHKLEER
+117 QANHKLAER

-138 FHDDA
+138 FHNDA

-155 ITTGGFTA
+155 ITTGGLTA

-177 AKWDQADIIDNHW
+177 AKWDQADIIENHW

-229 GTQVSSMIGAKGNN
+229 GTQVSSMIGAKGDN

-260 MGGITEANVIAAY
+260 MGGISEANVIAAY

-329 GSTANNNVNVDV
+329 GSTANNNVNIDV

-348 CPSEYMI
+348 CPSDYMI

-376 DIGAP
+376 DLGAP

-390 NSYGNTSG
+390 TNYGNTSG

-423 IANSNPSTGAELVR
+423 IANSNPSTGAELIR

-443 VDIVPN
+443 VDIVAN
-449 LQPEIVTGGRL
+449 LQPEMVTGGRL

-468 LLNECSNGGCVAP
+468 LLNECSAGGCVAP
-481 FAITSTQ
+481 FAIAAAQ
-488 TPNTLDYTVS
+488 TPGTLEYTLS
-498 WSSTP
+498 WNSTP
-503 EVTTFA
+503 DVTNFV
-509 CQYQVQGSGSWT
+509 CQYQVQGSGTWT
-521 LIENINATNISLS
+521 LIEGINANNIILS
-534 GLLACSTYEVQ
+534 GLNPCSTYEIQ
-545 LASVCNDTLG
+545 LASICDTVQG
-555 EWSNSFIIVTD
+555 EWTNSFVLNTD
-566 GCCVNPNVYSVPNT
+566 GCCTNPSVYSVPNAQ
-580 PGATT
+580 GATT
-585 ATVVWNDIFAADGYT
+585 ATVAWNDIFAADGYT

-612 QSEFANISFPNLDSC
+612 QSTFPNITFTNLDSC
-627 TTYTIQVAS
+627 TTYTIQVS
-636 ICVSPE
+636 SVCVNPE
-642 NPLTSFEFSTT
+642 NPITPFDFSTT

-661 AYCDADGG
+661 VYCDANGG
-669 NAADEY
+669 DASAEY

-690 NAIYTDY
+690 NANYTDY
-697 TDLSTLTLV
+697 TDLTTLTLV
-706 AGNSYPISLTPGFPG
+706 AENIYPVSLTPGFPA

-735 ANGTFDEPSELAFD
+735 ANGTFDEPMELAFD

-760 TITIPAAGAL
+760 NITIPISLAL
-770 APGSTRMRVGMAY
+770 AAGSTRMRVGMSY
-783 VGIFGTGTPPT
+783 VGNFGTGTPPS
-794 SCGTYSYGEVE
+794 SCGTYAYGEVE

-810 LELTNDIETFSS
+810 LQLADGVENLNGNFN
-822 ASSVLVYPNPASETI
+822 LQVYPNPAKESI
-837 TLQVPANFQKIQVRI
+837 QLNLPSNIQKFQLRI
-852 FSNEGKCVKQFNTDT
+852 VSNEGRCVKQMFTD
-867 RSFSVAELAAGYYVL
+867 SCNISVNDLAAGYYII
-882 EVVAEN
+882 EVISES

>member
-1 MTFRSDIYPISEF
+1 MHKIYIQKSILTFLGVIAF
-14 SMTHRITLVK
+14 SFV
-24 SFLFFLFF
+24 
-32 LSFSAASFGQAARMN
+32 SFGQAARIN

-53 LKKGYSPEVAQQELV
+53 LKKGFSPAQAEQELTQ
-68 SHFGILPEIKISYE
+68 HFGILPEIKSSYE

-97 IVSLDE
+97 LVSLNE
-103 IIRFAPTCASIQLA
+103 IIRYAPTCSSIQLA
-117 QANHKLEER
+117 QANHKLAER

-155 ITTGGFTA
+155 ITTGGLTA

-177 AKWDQADIIDNHW
+177 AKWDQADIIENHW

-229 GTQVSSMIGAKGNN
+229 GTQVSSMIGAKGDN

-260 MGGITEANVIAAY
+260 MGGVSEANVIAAY
-273 TYPLKMRRMY
+273 TYPLKMRRLY
-283 NLSGGTQG
+283 NQTGGAQG
-291 AYVVATNSSWG
+291 AFVVATNSSWG

-348 CPSEYMI
+348 CPSEFMMS
-355 AVTATNSSDVR
+355 VTATNSSDVR

-390 NSYGNTSG
+390 NNYGNTSG
-398 TSFAGPCVAGA
+398 TSFASPCVAGGV
-409 IALLYSAPCNSFMA
+409 ALLYSAPCTSLMSIVN
-423 IANSNPSTGAELVR
+423 ANPTTGAQLIR

-443 VDIVPN
+443 VDLVSN
-449 LQPEIVTGGRL
+449 LQSEVVTGGRM
-460 NVKNSLDL
+460 NVKTSLDL
-468 LLNECSNGGCVAP
+468 LLSECSNGGCVAP
-481 FAITSTQ
+481 FAIGAMQ
-488 TPNTLDYTVS
+488 IPNLLDYSVF
-498 WSSTP
+498 WNSTP
-503 EVTTFA
+503 DVTTFA
-509 CQYQVQGSGSWT
+509 CQYQLEGSGNWI
-521 LIENINATNISLS
+521 LIENINANNVELT
-534 GLLACSTYEVQ
+534 GLLACSVYEIQ
-545 LASVCNDTLG
+545 LASVCNGVQGSWT
-555 EWSNSFIIVTD
+555 NSFILNTE
-566 GCCVNPNVYSVPNT
+566 GCCVNPNAYSVPNAQ
-580 PGATT
+580 GATT
-585 ATVVWNDIFAADGYT
+585 ATVAWNDIFAADGYT

-606 NGTDVF
+606 NGTDII
-612 QSEFANISFPNLDSC
+612 QSLQPNITFFNLDSC

-636 ICVSPE
+636 ICVNPE
-642 NPLTSFEFSTT
+642 NPFTSFEFSTT
-653 GCGSCTDI
+653 GCGSCTDVV
-661 AYCDADGG
+661 YCDANGG
-669 NAADEY
+669 NSSDEY
-675 IDAVTVGSFTNISTA
+675 IEAVTVGSFTNVSTDNA
-690 NAIYTDY
+690 NYTDY

-706 AGNSYPISLTPGFPG
+706 AGNSYPVSLTPGFPG
-721 GSYSEYFKIWIDYN
+721 GSHNEYFKIWIDYN
-735 ANGTFDEPSELAFD
+735 ANGTFDEPIELAYD

-760 TITIPAAGAL
+760 TITVPAAAAL
-770 APGSTRMRVGMAY
+770 TPGSTRMRVGMAY
-783 VGIFGTGTPPT
+783 VGIFGAGAPPT
-794 SCGTYSYGEVE
+794 SCGTYGYGEVE

-810 LELTNDIETFSS
+810 LEIVDGVEILNGNFN
-822 ASSVLVYPNPASETI
+822 LQVYPNPAAESI
-837 TLQVPANFQKIQVRI
+837 QLNLPSNIQIFQLRI
-852 FSNEGKCVKQFNTDT
+852 LSTDGKCVKQMNTYS
-867 RSFSVAELAAGYYVL
+867 RFHSVSDLAPGYYVL
-882 EVVAEN
+882 EVISEN